1 MSQADTTHISPSAPQ
16 SIPGAIIDIVVTI
29 VRAFMGSLLGI
40 STAAFF
46 GVFALVAFAGISP
59 DVAITSVAIA
69 MNAMLLS
76 LVVLGN
82 LGRHEDDD

>member
-1 MSQADTTHISPSAPQ
+1 MSQADTHHAAPAAQ

-46 GVFALVAFAGISP
+46 GVFGLVAFAGISL

-82 LGRHEDDD
+82 LGNREED

>member
-1 MSQADTTHISPSAPQ
+1 MSQADTTHVTPAAPQ
-16 SIPGAIIDIVVTI
+16 SIPGAVIDIVVTI

-46 GVFALVAFAGISP
+46 GVFALVAFAGISL

-82 LGRHEDDD
+82 LGGRDDE

>member
-1 MSQADTTHISPSAPQ
+1 MSQADTTEIPARTPQ
-16 SIPGAIIDIVVTI
+16 SIPGAIIDIVVAV

-40 STAAFF
+40 STSAFF
-46 GVFALVAFAGISP
+46 GVFGLGAFAGISL
-59 DVAITSVAIA
+59 DVAITSVALA

-82 LGRHEDDD
+82 LGRRDDD

>member
-1 MSQADTTHISPSAPQ
+1 MSQADTTEIPARTPQ
-16 SIPGAIIDIVVTI
+16 SIPGAIIDIVVAV

-40 STAAFF
+40 STSAFF
-46 GVFALVAFAGISP
+46 GVFGLVAFAGISL

-82 LGRHEDDD
+82 LGRRDDD